1 MKHFVSVHT
10 VCARN
15 ASNTAFIAAGMAA
28 SMADRKISKQD
39 KDI

>member
-15 ASNTAFIAAGMAA
+15 AFNTAFIAAGMAA